1 MKTPTS
7 AELAF
12 LRRRAEQTFQR
23 MPVLPRREDGRMTP
37 ESRLRFELSMESIL
51 ENNRTLGACVVLR
64 RPSGQYDVFCHGTA
78 RLSGRVPVT
87 EETCFRIASV
97 SKLVMAFGVLAL
109 CERGALNLDEDL
121 SVYLGYPVRNPHFKD
136 VPVTLR
142 MLLTHTAAIRDEGN
156 YGTRGMQK
164 GCTLRE
170 LLENVDNWLN
180 AKPGEAFHYSN
191 LGAGAAGVVM
201 ERAAEKPLDDI
212 MQDLVFSP
220 LAIRASYDPRR
231 ISPRSDLA
239 NGYSMRFPL
248 PLLKYN
254 AQALAKRKPEPFDP
268 ERDYLCAAGRLIT
281 DSRGM
286 AALLLDNEAE
296 AVTYQ
301 RAALSE
307 ILKDHAAA
315 CGVAWEPRGE
325 VYGTGEYAVASGSSR
340 WKAIEGFARRC
351 GLTPYFTR
359 EGVLCL
365 RGAAEGRRLV
375 LEEPEGVIEASYRD
389 RRYGVLSEVTAVNRA
404 KKLRQTV
411 RNEAFLARGGS
422 CRRVVYVPSRSVNEL
437 RYTGRY
443 QIEKSAEDAR
453 ELTVTLTGS
462 VDAEPMDRVELSLA
476 RLGVRGTFRVSE
488 TLHTLSASGET
499 TELTLWEV

>member
-170 LLENVDNWLN
+170 LLENADNWLN

-239 NGYSMRFPL
+239 NGYSMRYPF

-286 AALLLDNEAE
+286 AALLGLLASHGEMGVLSAPSLDLM
-296 AVTYQ
+296 
-301 RAALSE
+301 RAPQDGLGGVGQIGRGLNTAGLPGVFPGFSPVG
-307 ILKDHAAA
+307 HQ
-315 CGVAWEPRGE
+315 GVA
-325 VYGTGEYAVASGSSR
+325 YGMCAELFADPATGAGVGVMTSGTR
-340 WKAIEGFARRC
+340 LNRDTPPLMRVGFDLLTLGFAS
-351 GLTPYFTR
+351 
-359 EGVLCL
+359 L
-365 RGAAEGRRLV
+365 RGA
-375 LEEPEGVIEASYRD
+375 D
-389 RRYGVLSEVTAVNRA
+389 
-404 KKLRQTV
+404 
-411 RNEAFLARGGS
+411 
-422 CRRVVYVPSRSVNEL
+422 
-437 RYTGRY
+437 
-443 QIEKSAEDAR
+443 
-453 ELTVTLTGS
+453 
-462 VDAEPMDRVELSLA
+462 
-476 RLGVRGTFRVSE
+476 
-488 TLHTLSASGET
+488 
-499 TELTLWEV
+499 

>member
-87 EETCFRIASV
+87 EEPCFRIASV

-170 LLENVDNWLN
+170 LLENADNWLN

-239 NGYSMRFPL
+239 NGYSMRFSL

-286 AALLLDNEAE
+286 AALLGLLASHGEMGVLSAPSLDLMRAPQDGLGGVGQIGRGLN
-296 AVTYQ
+296 T
-301 RAALSE
+301 AALPGVFPGFSPVG
-307 ILKDHAAA
+307 HQ
-315 CGVAWEPRGE
+315 GVA
-325 VYGTGEYAVASGSSR
+325 YGMCAELFADPTTGAGVGVMTSGTR
-340 WKAIEGFARRC
+340 LNRDTPPLMRVGFDLLTLGFAS
-351 GLTPYFTR
+351 
-359 EGVLCL
+359 L
-365 RGAAEGRRLV
+365 RGA
-375 LEEPEGVIEASYRD
+375 D
-389 RRYGVLSEVTAVNRA
+389 
-404 KKLRQTV
+404 
-411 RNEAFLARGGS
+411 
-422 CRRVVYVPSRSVNEL
+422 
-437 RYTGRY
+437 
-443 QIEKSAEDAR
+443 
-453 ELTVTLTGS
+453 
-462 VDAEPMDRVELSLA
+462 
-476 RLGVRGTFRVSE
+476 
-488 TLHTLSASGET
+488 
-499 TELTLWEV
+499 

>member
-170 LLENVDNWLN
+170 LLENADNWLN
-180 AKPGEAFHYSN
+180 AKPGEAFHYS
-191 LGAGAAGVVM
+191 
-201 ERAAEKPLDDI
+201 
-212 MQDLVFSP
+212 
-220 LAIRASYDPRR
+220 
-231 ISPRSDLA
+231 

-286 AALLLDNEAE
+286 AALLGLLASHGEMGVLSAPSLDLMRAPQDGLGGVGQIGRGLN
-296 AVTYQ
+296 T
-301 RAALSE
+301 AALPGVFPGFSPVG
-307 ILKDHAAA
+307 HQ
-315 CGVAWEPRGE
+315 GVA
-325 VYGTGEYAVASGSSR
+325 YGMCAELFADPTTGAGVGVMTSGTR
-340 WKAIEGFARRC
+340 LNRDTPPLMRVGFDLLTLGFAS
-351 GLTPYFTR
+351 
-359 EGVLCL
+359 L
-365 RGAAEGRRLV
+365 RGA
-375 LEEPEGVIEASYRD
+375 D
-389 RRYGVLSEVTAVNRA
+389 
-404 KKLRQTV
+404 
-411 RNEAFLARGGS
+411 
-422 CRRVVYVPSRSVNEL
+422 
-437 RYTGRY
+437 
-443 QIEKSAEDAR
+443 
-453 ELTVTLTGS
+453 
-462 VDAEPMDRVELSLA
+462 
-476 RLGVRGTFRVSE
+476 
-488 TLHTLSASGET
+488 
-499 TELTLWEV
+499 

>member
-1 MKTPTS
+1 M
-7 AELAF
+7 
-12 LRRRAEQTFQR
+12 
-23 MPVLPRREDGRMTP
+23 
-37 ESRLRFELSMESIL
+37 
-51 ENNRTLGACVVLR
+51 
-64 RPSGQYDVFCHGTA
+64 
-78 RLSGRVPVT
+78 PVT

-170 LLENVDNWLN
+170 LLENADNWLN
-180 AKPGEAFHYSN
+180 VKPGEAFHYSN

-281 DSRGM
+281 DSRGHG
-286 AALLLDNEAE
+286 
-296 AVTYQ
+296 
-301 RAALSE
+301 RAA
-307 ILKDHAAA
+307 
-315 CGVAWEPRGE
+315 
-325 VYGTGEYAVASGSSR
+325 
-340 WKAIEGFARRC
+340 
-351 GLTPYFTR
+351 
-359 EGVLCL
+359 
-365 RGAAEGRRLV
+365 GAAGLPWRNGRALR
-375 LEEPEGVIEASYRD
+375 PIARSHARPAGRAGRAS
-389 RRYGVLSEVTAVNRA
+389 A
-404 KKLRQTV
+404 
-411 RNEAFLARGGS
+411 
-422 CRRVVYVPSRSVNEL
+422 
-437 RYTGRY
+437 
-443 QIEKSAEDAR
+443 KSAA
-453 ELTVTLTGS
+453 G
-462 VDAEPMDRVELSLA
+462 
-476 RLGVRGTFRVSE
+476 
-488 TLHTLSASGET
+488 
-499 TELTLWEV
+499 

>member
-97 SKLVMAFGVLAL
+97 SKLVMTFGVLAL

-170 LLENVDNWLN
+170 LLENAENWLN
-180 AKPGEAFHYSN
+180 VKPGEAFHYSN

-239 NGYSMRFPL
+239 NGYSMHFPL

-286 AALLLDNEAE
+286 AALLGLLASHGEMGVLSAPSLDLMRAPQDGLGGVGQIGRGLN
-296 AVTYQ
+296 T
-301 RAALSE
+301 AALPSVF
-307 ILKDHAAA
+307 HGFSPVGHQ
-315 CGVAWEPRGE
+315 GVA
-325 VYGTGEYAVASGSSR
+325 YGMCAELFADPTTGAGVGVMTSGTR
-340 WKAIEGFARRC
+340 LNRDTPPLMRVGFDLLTLGFAS
-351 GLTPYFTR
+351 
-359 EGVLCL
+359 L
-365 RGAAEGRRLV
+365 RGA
-375 LEEPEGVIEASYRD
+375 D
-389 RRYGVLSEVTAVNRA
+389 
-404 KKLRQTV
+404 
-411 RNEAFLARGGS
+411 
-422 CRRVVYVPSRSVNEL
+422 
-437 RYTGRY
+437 
-443 QIEKSAEDAR
+443 
-453 ELTVTLTGS
+453 
-462 VDAEPMDRVELSLA
+462 
-476 RLGVRGTFRVSE
+476 
-488 TLHTLSASGET
+488 
-499 TELTLWEV
+499 

>member
-1 MKTPTS
+1 M
-7 AELAF
+7 
-12 LRRRAEQTFQR
+12 
-23 MPVLPRREDGRMTP
+23 
-37 ESRLRFELSMESIL
+37 
-51 ENNRTLGACVVLR
+51 
-64 RPSGQYDVFCHGTA
+64 
-78 RLSGRVPVT
+78 PVT

-170 LLENVDNWLN
+170 LLENADNWLN
-180 AKPGEAFHYSN
+180 VKPGEAFHYSN

-286 AALLLDNEAE
+286 AALLGAAGLPWRNGLALRPIARSHARPAGRAGRRRPNRPRAE
-296 AVTYQ
+296 HCGSAGVFPGFSPVGHQ
-301 RAALSE
+301 
-307 ILKDHAAA
+307 
-315 CGVAWEPRGE
+315 GVA
-325 VYGTGEYAVASGSSR
+325 YGMCAELFADPTTGAGVGVMTSGTR
-340 WKAIEGFARRC
+340 LNRDTPPLMRVGFDLLTLGFAS
-351 GLTPYFTR
+351 
-359 EGVLCL
+359 L
-365 RGAAEGRRLV
+365 RGA
-375 LEEPEGVIEASYRD
+375 D
-389 RRYGVLSEVTAVNRA
+389 
-404 KKLRQTV
+404 
-411 RNEAFLARGGS
+411 
-422 CRRVVYVPSRSVNEL
+422 
-437 RYTGRY
+437 
-443 QIEKSAEDAR
+443 
-453 ELTVTLTGS
+453 
-462 VDAEPMDRVELSLA
+462 
-476 RLGVRGTFRVSE
+476 
-488 TLHTLSASGET
+488 
-499 TELTLWEV
+499 

>member
-1 MKTPTS
+1 M
-7 AELAF
+7 
-12 LRRRAEQTFQR
+12 
-23 MPVLPRREDGRMTP
+23 
-37 ESRLRFELSMESIL
+37 
-51 ENNRTLGACVVLR
+51 
-64 RPSGQYDVFCHGTA
+64 
-78 RLSGRVPVT
+78 PVT

-156 YGTRGMQK
+156 YGARGMQK

-170 LLENVDNWLN
+170 LLENADNWLN
-180 AKPGEAFHYSN
+180 VKPGEAFHYSN

-286 AALLLDNEAE
+286 AALLGLLA
-296 AVTYQ
+296 
-301 RAALSE
+301 S
-307 ILKDHAAA
+307 H
-315 CGVAWEPRGE
+315 GE
-325 VYGTGEYAVASGSSR
+325 M
-340 WKAIEGFARRC
+340 
-351 GLTPYFTR
+351 
-359 EGVLCL
+359 
-365 RGAAEGRRLV
+365 
-375 LEEPEGVIEASYRD
+375 
-389 RRYGVLSEVTAVNRA
+389 GVLSAPSLDLMRAPQDGAGRRRPNRPRAEHCGSAGVFPGFSPVGHQAWPTACAPNCSLIRRRA
-404 KKLRQTV
+404 R
-411 RNEAFLARGGS
+411 AWA
-422 CRRVVYVPSRSVNEL
+422 
-437 RYTGRY
+437 
-443 QIEKSAEDAR
+443 
-453 ELTVTLTGS
+453 
-462 VDAEPMDRVELSLA
+462 
-476 RLGVRGTFRVSE
+476 
-488 TLHTLSASGET
+488 
-499 TELTLWEV
+499 

>member
-170 LLENVDNWLN
+170 LLENADNWLN

-220 LAIRASYDPRR
+220 LAIRASYDLRR

-239 NGYSMRFPL
+239 NGYSMRFSL

-281 DSRGM
+281 DSHGM
-286 AALLLDNEAE
+286 AALLGLLASHGEMGVLSAPSLDLMRAPQDGLGGVGQIGRGLN
-296 AVTYQ
+296 T
-301 RAALSE
+301 AALTGVFPGFSPVG
-307 ILKDHAAA
+307 HQ
-315 CGVAWEPRGE
+315 GVA
-325 VYGTGEYAVASGSSR
+325 YGMCAELFADPTTGAGVGVMTSGTR
-340 WKAIEGFARRC
+340 LNRDAPPLMRVGFDLLTLGFAS
-351 GLTPYFTR
+351 
-359 EGVLCL
+359 L
-365 RGAAEGRRLV
+365 RGA
-375 LEEPEGVIEASYRD
+375 D
-389 RRYGVLSEVTAVNRA
+389 
-404 KKLRQTV
+404 
-411 RNEAFLARGGS
+411 
-422 CRRVVYVPSRSVNEL
+422 
-437 RYTGRY
+437 
-443 QIEKSAEDAR
+443 
-453 ELTVTLTGS
+453 
-462 VDAEPMDRVELSLA
+462 
-476 RLGVRGTFRVSE
+476 
-488 TLHTLSASGET
+488 
-499 TELTLWEV
+499 

>member
-1 MKTPTS
+1 
-7 AELAF
+7 
-12 LRRRAEQTFQR
+12 

-97 SKLVMAFGVLAL
+97 SKLVMTFGVLAL

-170 LLENVDNWLN
+170 LLENAENWLN
-180 AKPGEAFHYSN
+180 VKPGEAFHYSN

-239 NGYSMRFPL
+239 NGYSMHFPL

-286 AALLLDNEAE
+286 AALLGLLASHGEMGVLSAPSLDLMRAPQDGLGGVGQIGRGLN
-296 AVTYQ
+296 T
-301 RAALSE
+301 AALPSVFPGFSPVG
-307 ILKDHAAA
+307 HQ
-315 CGVAWEPRGE
+315 GVA
-325 VYGTGEYAVASGSSR
+325 YGMCAELFADPTTGAGVGVMTSGTR
-340 WKAIEGFARRC
+340 LNRDTPPLMRVGFDLLTLGFAS
-351 GLTPYFTR
+351 
-359 EGVLCL
+359 L
-365 RGAAEGRRLV
+365 RGA
-375 LEEPEGVIEASYRD
+375 D
-389 RRYGVLSEVTAVNRA
+389 
-404 KKLRQTV
+404 
-411 RNEAFLARGGS
+411 
-422 CRRVVYVPSRSVNEL
+422 
-437 RYTGRY
+437 
-443 QIEKSAEDAR
+443 
-453 ELTVTLTGS
+453 
-462 VDAEPMDRVELSLA
+462 
-476 RLGVRGTFRVSE
+476 
-488 TLHTLSASGET
+488 
-499 TELTLWEV
+499 

>member
-1 MKTPTS
+1 
-7 AELAF
+7 
-12 LRRRAEQTFQR
+12 

-97 SKLVMAFGVLAL
+97 SKLVMTFGVLAL

-156 YGTRGMQK
+156 YGARGMQK

-170 LLENVDNWLN
+170 LLENADNWLN

-201 ERAAEKPLDDI
+201 ERAAKKPLDDI
-212 MQDLVFSP
+212 MQDLVFSL

-231 ISPRSDLA
+231 ILPRSDLA

-286 AALLLDNEAE
+286 AALLGLLASHGEMGVLSAPSLDLMRAPQDGLGGVGQIGRGLN
-296 AVTYQ
+296 T
-301 RAALSE
+301 AALPSVFPGFSPVG
-307 ILKDHAAA
+307 HQ
-315 CGVAWEPRGE
+315 GVA
-325 VYGTGEYAVASGSSR
+325 YGMCAELFADPTTGAGVGVMSSGTR
-340 WKAIEGFARRC
+340 LNRDTPPLMRVGFDLLTLGFAS
-351 GLTPYFTR
+351 
-359 EGVLCL
+359 L
-365 RGAAEGRRLV
+365 RGA
-375 LEEPEGVIEASYRD
+375 D
-389 RRYGVLSEVTAVNRA
+389 
-404 KKLRQTV
+404 
-411 RNEAFLARGGS
+411 
-422 CRRVVYVPSRSVNEL
+422 
-437 RYTGRY
+437 
-443 QIEKSAEDAR
+443 
-453 ELTVTLTGS
+453 
-462 VDAEPMDRVELSLA
+462 
-476 RLGVRGTFRVSE
+476 
-488 TLHTLSASGET
+488 
-499 TELTLWEV
+499 

>member
-97 SKLVMAFGVLAL
+97 SKLVMTFGVLAL

-170 LLENVDNWLN
+170 LLENAENWLN
-180 AKPGEAFHYSN
+180 VKPGEAFHYSN

-239 NGYSMRFPL
+239 NGYSMHFPL

-286 AALLLDNEAE
+286 AALLGLLASHGEMGVLSAPSLDLMRAPQDGLGGVGQIGRGLN
-296 AVTYQ
+296 T
-301 RAALSE
+301 AALPSVFPGFSPVG
-307 ILKDHAAA
+307 HQ
-315 CGVAWEPRGE
+315 GVA
-325 VYGTGEYAVASGSSR
+325 YGMCAELFADPTTGAGVGVMTSGTR
-340 WKAIEGFARRC
+340 LNRDTPPLMRVGFDLLTLGFAS
-351 GLTPYFTR
+351 
-359 EGVLCL
+359 L
-365 RGAAEGRRLV
+365 RGA
-375 LEEPEGVIEASYRD
+375 D
-389 RRYGVLSEVTAVNRA
+389 
-404 KKLRQTV
+404 
-411 RNEAFLARGGS
+411 
-422 CRRVVYVPSRSVNEL
+422 
-437 RYTGRY
+437 
-443 QIEKSAEDAR
+443 
-453 ELTVTLTGS
+453 
-462 VDAEPMDRVELSLA
+462 
-476 RLGVRGTFRVSE
+476 
-488 TLHTLSASGET
+488 
-499 TELTLWEV
+499 

>member
-170 LLENVDNWLN
+170 LLENADNWLN
-180 AKPGEAFHYSN
+180 VKPGEAFHYSN

-212 MQDLVFSP
+212 MQGLVFSP

-231 ISPRSDLA
+231 ILPRSDLA

-286 AALLLDNEAE
+286 AALLGLLASHGEMGVLSAPSLDLM
-296 AVTYQ
+296 
-301 RAALSE
+301 RAPQDGLGGVGQIGRGLNTASLPGVFPGFSPVG
-307 ILKDHAAA
+307 HQ
-315 CGVAWEPRGE
+315 GVA
-325 VYGTGEYAVASGSSR
+325 YGMCAELFADPTTGAGVGVMTSGTR
-340 WKAIEGFARRC
+340 LNRDTPPLMRVGFDLLTLGFAS
-351 GLTPYFTR
+351 
-359 EGVLCL
+359 L
-365 RGAAEGRRLV
+365 RGA
-375 LEEPEGVIEASYRD
+375 D
-389 RRYGVLSEVTAVNRA
+389 
-404 KKLRQTV
+404 
-411 RNEAFLARGGS
+411 
-422 CRRVVYVPSRSVNEL
+422 
-437 RYTGRY
+437 
-443 QIEKSAEDAR
+443 
-453 ELTVTLTGS
+453 
-462 VDAEPMDRVELSLA
+462 
-476 RLGVRGTFRVSE
+476 
-488 TLHTLSASGET
+488 
-499 TELTLWEV
+499 

>member
-97 SKLVMAFGVLAL
+97 SKLVMTFGVLAL

-170 LLENVDNWLN
+170 LLENADNWLN

-239 NGYSMRFPL
+239 NGYSMRYPF

-286 AALLLDNEAE
+286 AALLGLLASHGEMGVLSAPSLDLM
-296 AVTYQ
+296 
-301 RAALSE
+301 RAPQDGLGGVGQIGRGLNTAGLPGVFPGFSPVG
-307 ILKDHAAA
+307 HQ
-315 CGVAWEPRGE
+315 GVA
-325 VYGTGEYAVASGSSR
+325 YGMCAELFADPATGAGVGVMTSGTR
-340 WKAIEGFARRC
+340 LNRDTPPLMRVGFDLLTLGFAS
-351 GLTPYFTR
+351 
-359 EGVLCL
+359 L
-365 RGAAEGRRLV
+365 RGA
-375 LEEPEGVIEASYRD
+375 D
-389 RRYGVLSEVTAVNRA
+389 
-404 KKLRQTV
+404 
-411 RNEAFLARGGS
+411 
-422 CRRVVYVPSRSVNEL
+422 
-437 RYTGRY
+437 
-443 QIEKSAEDAR
+443 
-453 ELTVTLTGS
+453 
-462 VDAEPMDRVELSLA
+462 
-476 RLGVRGTFRVSE
+476 
-488 TLHTLSASGET
+488 
-499 TELTLWEV
+499 

>member
-170 LLENVDNWLN
+170 LLKNADNWLN
-180 AKPGEAFHYSN
+180 VKPGEAFHYSN

-286 AALLLDNEAE
+286 AALLGLLASHGEMGVLSAPSLDLMRAPQDGLGGVGQIGRGLN
-296 AVTYQ
+296 T
-301 RAALSE
+301 AALPGVFPGFSPVG
-307 ILKDHAAA
+307 HQ
-315 CGVAWEPRGE
+315 GVA
-325 VYGTGEYAVASGSSR
+325 YGMCAELFADPTTGAGVGVMTSGTR
-340 WKAIEGFARRC
+340 LNRDTPPLMRVGFDLLALGFAS
-351 GLTPYFTR
+351 
-359 EGVLCL
+359 L
-365 RGAAEGRRLV
+365 RGA
-375 LEEPEGVIEASYRD
+375 D
-389 RRYGVLSEVTAVNRA
+389 
-404 KKLRQTV
+404 
-411 RNEAFLARGGS
+411 
-422 CRRVVYVPSRSVNEL
+422 
-437 RYTGRY
+437 
-443 QIEKSAEDAR
+443 
-453 ELTVTLTGS
+453 
-462 VDAEPMDRVELSLA
+462 
-476 RLGVRGTFRVSE
+476 
-488 TLHTLSASGET
+488 
-499 TELTLWEV
+499 